1 MIQISRETAIPRV
14 RTLGFMD
21 ALPLVPI
28 DLVAVDPARN
38 IHRRWSLVAA
48 HDLFGHVMIET
59 AWGRVGRRG
68 QHLVKSFA
76 DEQAALRHVRALLA
90 RRRTAE
96 RRLGVGYT
104 PVGRPIA
111 GLPFS

>member
-1 MIQISRETAIPRV
+1 
-14 RTLGFMD
+14 MD
-21 ALPLVPI
+21 VLPLVPI
-28 DLVAVDPARN
+28 ELVAVDPARN
-38 IHRRWSLVAA
+38 IRRRWSLVAA
-48 HDLFGHVMIET
+48 RDLFGHALVET
-59 AWGRVGRRG
+59 DWGRIGSRG

-76 DEQAALRHVRALLA
+76 DEQAALRYIRALLA

-111 GLPFS
+111 GLPLS

>member
-1 MIQISRETAIPRV
+1 
-14 RTLGFMD
+14 MD

-48 HDLFGHVMIET
+48 RDLFGHVLVET
-59 AWGRVGRRG
+59 DWGRIGRRG
-68 QHLVKSFA
+68 QYRVKSFA
-76 DEQAALRHVRALLA
+76 DEGDALRYVRALLA
-90 RRRTAE
+90 RRQTAK

-104 PVGRPIA
+104 PVGHLSVDCLSQRR
-111 GLPFS
+111 